1 MYGMNR
7 IVDIPEDAIM
17 NINYVV
23 LKEGVSIDEVAE
35 RVAYLCE
42 HVKTYHSDT
51 GFYGG
56 FVALNTGGVSLE
68 GSTAGQTTEHPLKG
82 REVLIITFW
91 KSLEDHEESHRSER
105 FNQLFKELTELAEST
120 FEVVYNVLWQ
130 GKAYDPEMAKKARQ
144 AKEQSCINC

>member
-23 LKEGVSIDEVAE
+23 LKEGVSLDEVAE
-35 RVAYLCE
+35 KVAYLCE

-68 GSTAGQTTEHPLKG
+68 GSTVGQTTEHPLKD

-91 KSLEDHEESHRSER
+91 RSLEDHEESHRSER
-105 FNQLFKELTELAEST
+105 FNKLFKELTELAEST
-120 FEVVYNVLWQ
+120 YEVVYNVLWQ
-130 GKAYDPEMAKKARQ
+130 GKAYDPEMAKKAKQ
-144 AKEQSCINC
+144 AKEQSCSNC

>member
-1 MYGMNR
+1 MFGPNR

-23 LKEGVSIDEVAE
+23 LKEGVSLDEVAE
-35 RVAYLCE
+35 KVAYLCE

-56 FVALNTGGVSLE
+56 FVVLNTGGVSLE
-68 GSTAGQTTEHPLKG
+68 GSTVGQVTEHPLKE

-91 KSLEDHEESHRSER
+91 RSLEDHEESHRSER
-105 FNQLFKELTELAEST
+105 FKQLFTELTELAEST
-120 FEVVYNVLWQ
+120 FEVVYKVLWQ
-130 GKAYDPEMAKKARQ
+130 GKAYDPEMAKKAKE
-144 AKEQSCINC
+144 AKETYAENK

>member
-1 MYGMNR
+1 MFGANR
-7 IVDIPEDAIM
+7 IVDVPEDAIM

-23 LKEGVSIDEVAE
+23 LKEGVTLDDVAE

-68 GSTAGQTTEHPLKG
+68 GSTAGEVTEHPLKE

-91 KSLEDHEESHRSER
+91 RSLEDHEESHRSER
-105 FNQLFKELTELAEST
+105 FNQLFK
-120 FEVVYNVLWQ
+120 
-130 GKAYDPEMAKKARQ
+130 
-144 AKEQSCINC
+144 

>member
-1 MYGMNR
+1 MFGANR
-7 IVDIPEDAIM
+7 IVDVPEDAIM

-23 LKEGVSIDEVAE
+23 LKEGVTLDDVAE
-35 RVAYLCE
+35 KVAYLCE

-56 FVALNTGGVSLE
+56 FVSLNTGGVSLE
-68 GSTAGQTTEHPLKG
+68 GSTAGEVTEHPLKD

-91 KSLEDHEESHRSER
+91 RSLEDHEESHRSER

-120 FEVVYNVLWQ
+120 FEVVYQVLWQ
-130 GKAYDPEMAKKARQ
+130 GKAYDPEMAKKAREV
-144 AKEQSCINC
+144 KETYTEK